1 MSSEIEPI
9 QGLAVADT
17 SGEDWCQEILDNIHT
32 SGTAVAWWSRNPS
45 GRGDVFAAMQQKLDR
60 DGSFL
65 YLVCQGGR
73 VRWEMEVVDFAIANN
88 YPAKHWA
95 GAYWYE
101 PNFADYRSGT
111 QIAKIAFLVKS
122 IRKLSD
128 PPSLSSIRWWR
139 TYQRPVQV
147 NLQPFAEWNPE
158 MVAGDLAQGKGEG
171 AVEGQKQTAVN
182 RILFGPPGTG
192 KTWSALVHAVA
203 LADRKPLDK
212 VEKWP
217 RTELRVRWNA
227 LVKADHIRFVTF
239 HPAMTYEDFVEGLKP
254 FTTPDGQ
261 VTYETTKGVLRELC
275 TKAVGGLSGERII
288 DRFEA
293 FLEAA
298 SEAEQVLT
306 TSTGKTFRVTYPGAR
321 TFQCTPESAPES
333 RHPVNIEVV
342 KKLIAGE
349 VSKHYNP
356 SYARGIAEHIK
367 RQGPL
372 GESKPGIDADYVLV
386 IDEINRGNIPAIFG
400 ELITLLEPDKRLGQS
415 EELQVLLPGSR
426 DRFGIPSNL
435 HVLGT
440 MNTADRSVE
449 ALDVALRRRF
459 EFVETPPNP
468 NVLEEV
474 VEGLSLK
481 QLLIKINERL
491 EALIDRDHTIGH
503 AFLIGVTDLDG
514 LNRVFQ
520 NKIIPLLQEFFYSE
534 WEKIGMVL
542 GAHFVVADN
551 KRTELFAKG
560 FGKDYEVPEVY
571 RLNPGPWDIE
581 AFQAIVA

>member
-1 MSSEIEPI
+1 LEK
-9 QGLAVADT
+9 D
-17 SGEDWCQEILDNIHT
+17 
-32 SGTAVAWWSRNPS
+32 GTFV
-45 GRGDVFAAMQQKLDR
+45 
-60 DGSFL
+60 
-65 YLVCQGGR
+65 YLVSQNGF
-73 VRWEMEVVDFAIANN
+73 VLWEMIVSDFATEVDYASKDWGDAFWKQ
-88 YPAKHWA
+88 PT
-95 GAYWYE
+95 
-101 PNFADYRSGT
+101 FSDYRTET
-111 QIAKIAFLVKS
+111 QTAKVAFLVVS
-122 IRKLSD
+122 IRRLPSPVPLSG
-128 PPSLSSIRWWR
+128 IRWWKD
-139 TYQRPVQV
+139 YQAPTRI

-158 MVAGDLAQGKGEG
+158 MSIRDHVQQRTGAESVAG
-171 AVEGQKQTAVN
+171 QKLTAVN

-192 KTWSALVHAVA
+192 KTWSSLVHAVA
-203 LADRKPLDK
+203 LADRKP
-212 VEKWP
+212 
-217 RTELRVRWNA
+217 RTELRARWKT
-227 LVKADHIRFVTF
+227 LVEADHIRFVTF

-254 FTTPDGQ
+254 FTTTDGQ

-275 TKAVGGLSGERII
+275 SKAVEGLSGERIT

-298 SEAEQVLT
+298 SETEQVLT
-306 TSTGKTFRVTYPGAR
+306 TSTGKKFRVTYPGAR
-321 TFQCTPESAPES
+321 TFQCTPDSAPDS
-333 RHPVNIEVV
+333 RHPVNLEVV

-372 GESKPGIDADYVLV
+372 AESKPGIDADYVLV

-415 EELQVLLPGSR
+415 EELQVMLPGSR

-468 NVLEEV
+468 EVLEEV
-474 VEGLSLK
+474 VEGLSLR
-481 QLLIKINERL
+481 LLLTKINERL

-542 GAHFVVADN
+542 GAHFVAADT

-571 RLNPGPWDIE
+571 RLKPGPWDIE